1 MHTGD
6 WQKRGKMQKNSS
18 SFEQGDI
25 LIADIAYSQQFGFKR
40 RPVLVISNTNYNRS
54 TADLI
59 VASISSTQPNSKYD
73 LKLSNSD
80 LAEGELRT
88 ESKIIVDFPTTIE
101 KTLIPQKIGKISEQK
116 LKEVKEKLKELYE
129 L

>member
-1 MHTGD
+1 
-6 WQKRGKMQKNSS
+6 MQKNSS

-25 LIADIAYSQQFGFKR
+25 VIADIAYSQQFGFKR

-59 VASISSTQPNSKYD
+59 VASISSTKPNSKYD